1 MKMNRKNFFILLAVL
16 ALYSAAF
23 SGCSEN
29 NEKENIPVQTAAVNN
44 YVPKET
50 DKTISGEVTKIT
62 GNRIT
67 LALGT
72 VSADNSQ
79 PPEQG
84 GESPEMNGEM
94 PDMSG
99 DMPEG
104 DLTPLSGEMP
114 QMNGERP
121 DRGGERPD
129 MGGEMPSQGKG
140 GRRGSSTVQK
150 TGEEAQYILPVGMP
164 IDGLSGRNTD
174 YSGITAGTVITLTV
188 NDKGVVCAAEV
199 S

>member
-1 MKMNRKNFFILLAVL
+1 MNRKSLFIILAVL
-16 ALYSAAF
+16 TLYSTAF
-23 SGCSEN
+23 SGCAEN
-29 NEKENIPVQTAAVNN
+29 NEKENMPIETAAVNN

-79 PPEQG
+79 PPENG
-84 GESPEMNGEM
+84 GEIPEMNGE
-94 PDMSG
+94 PPQWNG
-99 DMPEG
+99 EMPEG
-104 DLTPLSGEMP
+104 EFAPPNGEMP
-114 QMNGERP
+114 QMKGERP
-121 DRGGERPD
+121 DW
-129 MGGEMPSQGKG
+129 GGEMPAQGR
-140 GRRGSSTVQK
+140 GRRKGSSTVQK

-164 IDGLSGRNTD
+164 INGLSGRKND
-174 YSGITAGTVITLTV
+174 YSGISAGAVITLTV
-188 NDKGVVCAAEV
+188 NEKGVVCAAEV

>member
-1 MKMNRKNFFILLAVL
+1 MNRKSLFIILAVL
-16 ALYSAAF
+16 ALYSTAF
-23 SGCSEN
+23 SGCAETG
-29 NEKENIPVQTAAVNN
+29 EKENIPVQTAAVNN

-50 DKTISGEVTKIT
+50 DKTVSGEVTKIT

-79 PPEQG
+79 APEQN
-84 GESPEMNGEM
+84 GETPEMNGE
-94 PDMSG
+94 PPQWNG
-99 DMPEG
+99 EMPEG
-104 DLTPLSGEMP
+104 DFTPPSGEMP
-114 QMNGERP
+114 QMNGEKP
-121 DRGGERPD
+121 NRGGERPE
-129 MGGEMPSQGKG
+129 MSGEMPTQGKG

-174 YSGITAGTVITLTV
+174 YSGVTAGTALTLTV
-188 NDKGVVCAAEV
+188 NEKGVVCAAEV